1 MENRNN
7 QIFNKIPNYFDPLIN
22 NYSKGDLQ
30 TYLDI
35 DNNQNIQKNIN
46 QTNFISNNLQSKIS
60 SHRVNNNSFKKN
72 QLKRFNTQKYLR
84 RINKNNQQNNNYTLS
99 EEDDIVFAKK
109 TNMYTNNN
117 GKINTMNLKSAI
129 INNDLIEIKRQ
140 NRDNDIIN
148 SYKKLKKNYN
158 PKYYTVNNNNSNLT
172 NNNNIILNNNIL
184 TKKYSNNVINYNY
197 DLNSTMPHQRI
208 KNIKLT
214 KSNIA
219 VNDPKLSL
227 NQNQNINK
235 NQYLN
240 ESLLLNQ
247 SIKRKKGNK
256 PINSRTMTDYK
267 KKNKNIRNDLS
278 LDYGVGFFSKEQ
290 KINIYPKNN
299 NINPNFILSNYLSER
314 KNKSNDMDTE
324 NF

>member
-1 MENRNN
+1 MENINN

-30 TYLDI
+30 SYLEI

-208 KNIKLT
+208 KNSKLT

-235 NQYLN
+235 NQYLS

-278 LDYGVGFFSKEQ
+278 WDYGGGFFSKEQ
-290 KINIYPKNN
+290 KINIYQKNN